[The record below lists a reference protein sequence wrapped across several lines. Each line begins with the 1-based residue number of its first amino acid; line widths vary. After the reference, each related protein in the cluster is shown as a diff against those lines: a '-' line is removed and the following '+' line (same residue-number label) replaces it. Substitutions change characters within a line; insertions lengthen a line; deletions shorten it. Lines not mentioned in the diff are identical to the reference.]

1 MQGEMLC
8 YVFKAVWLVAIVVL
22 INMGLEPF
30 GYNMFQTEL
39 FETTLNWL
47 VNPIHYIAGLAGLL
61 GLYRLIMK
69 VAYKGKGGWCGC
81 GGSGCPCG
89 RANCHCK

>member
-1 MQGEMLC
+1 MENQVLC
-8 YVFKAVWLVAIVVL
+8 YLSKALWLVAIVAL

-39 FETTLNWL
+39 FETTLNWA

-69 VAYKGKGGWCGC
+69 LVHGKGSLCGC
-81 GGSGCPCG
+81 TGNGACSCG
-89 RANCHCK
+89 RPNCNCK